1 MNMNK
6 TEIVNPFHILA
17 LSGGGFRGLFTATIL
32 ERLEEE
38 FGYPI
43 AKKFDLLAGTSIGG
57 IITLA
62 LAAEISAK
70 AIKELFINNKDKI
83 FDRPLL
89 TKGYFY
95 NSKYN
100 NEGLKECLG
109 EIFQEKK
116 IGDLKHRVIIP
127 TINYTKGST
136 QIFKTRHH
144 KDLKND
150 FKFSLV
156 DAALATSAAP
166 IYFPIFRSG
175 YGDFLD
181 GGIVAN
187 HPGFFAYI
195 EAQEYLDIKP
205 ENIFQLHIGTTF
217 HKTTSSGQKKIRKNG
232 LLCWKAK
239 LLELFFSCQE
249 LSTEQN
255 LSFLLKERYH
265 SINSISDNEQ
275 SRSLVLDNISET
287 AQTLLTQKANE
298 AFKEFQG
305 NKFYEIIHS
314 HNANVFIQIPL
325 DGGTLK

>member
-6 TEIVNPFHILA
+6 SVTTNSFHILA
-17 LSGGGFRGLFTATIL
+17 LSGGGFKGLFTTIIL

-38 FGYPI
+38 FGCPI
-43 AKKFDLLAGTSIGG
+43 ARKFDMLAGTSIGG
-57 IITLA
+57 IIALA
-62 LAAEISAK
+62 LSAEIPAK
-70 AIKELFINNKDKI
+70 AIKELFINNKEKI
-83 FDRPLL
+83 FGRPHL
-89 TKGYFY
+89 TKGYFC

-100 NEGLKECLG
+100 NEGLKKCLMG
-109 EIFQEKK
+109 IFQEKK

-136 QIFKTRHH
+136 QILKTKHH
-144 KDLKND
+144 KNFKND
-150 FKFSLV
+150 FKLPLV
-156 DAALATSAAP
+156 DVALATSAAP
-166 IYFPIFRSG
+166 IYFPIFQSE

-187 HPGFFAYI
+187 HPGFFAYM

-217 HKTTSSGQKKIRKNG
+217 HKTMSSGREKTKRNG
-232 LLCWKAK
+232 LLAWRAK

-249 LSTEQN
+249 LSTEQI
-255 LSFLLKERYH
+255 LSFILKKRYY
-265 SINSISDNEQ
+265 SINSMSDDEQ
-275 SRSLVLDNISET
+275 SKSLTLDNISET
-287 AQTLLTQKANE
+287 AQRLLTQKANE

-305 NKFYEIIHS
+305 NQFYEIIHS
-314 HNANVFIQIPL
+314 HNADVFIPIPL